1 MGKKA
6 VKSKDLF
13 LCFVLPCFSIFYIRD
28 DGGEDAETAYF
39 ANVCGF
45 VKAVFRLV
53 SWRLILKYGSET

>member
-1 MGKKA
+1 MAPLAGGQPI
-6 VKSKDLF
+6 LI
-13 LCFVLPCFSIFYIRD
+13 IFYIRD

-53 SWRLILKYGSET
+53 SWHLILMYEIET

>member
-1 MGKKA
+1 MAPLAGRQPILII
-6 VKSKDLF
+6 S
-13 LCFVLPCFSIFYIRD
+13 YIRD

-53 SWRLILKYGSET
+53 SWHLILMYEIET

>member
-1 MGKKA
+1 MAPLAGRQPIL
-6 VKSKDLF
+6 V
-13 LCFVLPCFSIFYIRD
+13 IFYIRD

-53 SWRLILKYGSET
+53 SWHLILMYEIET